1 MIDFHLHLD
10 GSLRPATAWELL
22 RNKNI
27 INFNNI
33 EEARKALEAPEDCK
47 DLNEYLKRFDYPIM
61 ILQREEEIIRAVK
74 ELALNIECIR
84 LRFCDTNGH
93 NINASITLARFICLK
108 SMLV

>member
-1 MIDFHLHLD
+1 MIDLHLHLD

-47 DLNEYLKRFDYPIM
+47 NLNEYLK
-61 ILQREEEIIRAVK
+61 
-74 ELALNIECIR
+74 
-84 LRFCDTNGH
+84 
-93 NINASITLARFICLK
+93 
-108 SMLV
+108 